1 MPRCRALSLA
11 ALALGV
17 VIGSVSIASAAPSST
32 AQTLTLIAVDDP
44 KREVYIDA
52 GAKGEG
58 PGDVLI
64 FSELLH
70 RRSARGEAV
79 GRSEIVCIVVSRAG
93 FRCEGT
99 LLLPAGRLEAGGFVA
114 FGNTPRFSVA
124 ILGGTRSYA
133 GARGELVI
141 TSLGER
147 RDRYV
152 IRLLA

>member
-70 RRSARGEAV
+70 RRSARGQAV

-93 FRCEGT
+93 SAARARCSCPQAGSR
-99 LLLPAGRLEAGGFVA
+99 PAASW
-114 FGNTPRFSVA
+114 PS
-124 ILGGTRSYA
+124 GTRPGSA
-133 GARGELVI
+133 SPFSAARGA
-141 TSLGER
+141 TRAPAASS
-147 RDRYV
+147 
-152 IRLLA
+152 